1 MQIIPAPFKN
11 TLLIFVIAIA
21 IGFATAQAKTINV
34 AVPSYSMSLIAFM
47 IAKEKGYY
55 RQEDLDVNFVLMTA
69 PLASRALIGGNVEFA
84 TVGGSALTGILAGAP
99 LRLLFSSYNRAVFWV
114 YAKPE
119 IREVKDLRGK
129 RIGISAVGAGP
140 DSMLRDMLK
149 THGLD
154 GVKDVHI
161 LATGVDSNRYAALTS
176 GAVDAALL
184 STPYNFVADE
194 AGFREVVSFIKQ
206 DWVELQGCIVARE
219 VLLKGS
225 PGLVESFTAA
235 TLKGL
240 ISVRENRSNAVPA
253 IARIMKVKPELAAKI
268 YDLTRPAMTVD
279 GTLNEPLQ
287 RKALEHLTK
296 RMDLKESPRL
306 DRIYDFTVIE
316 KARAELASK
325 GWKP

>member
-1 MQIIPAPFKN
+1 MTARSRVRLVWSCREVDVLSLRI
-11 TLLIFVIAIA
+11 LLICTIVITA
-21 IGFATAQAKTINV
+21 GATHARTINI

-149 THGLD
+149 THG
-154 GVKDVHI
+154 
-161 LATGVDSNRYAALTS
+161 
-176 GAVDAALL
+176 
-184 STPYNFVADE
+184 
-194 AGFREVVSFIKQ
+194 
-206 DWVELQGCIVARE
+206 
-219 VLLKGS
+219 
-225 PGLVESFTAA
+225 
-235 TLKGL
+235 
-240 ISVRENRSNAVPA
+240 
-253 IARIMKVKPELAAKI
+253 
-268 YDLTRPAMTVD
+268 
-279 GTLNEPLQ
+279 
-287 RKALEHLTK
+287 
-296 RMDLKESPRL
+296 
-306 DRIYDFTVIE
+306 
-316 KARAELASK
+316 
-325 GWKP
+325 